1 MVPVEGRGKS
11 GGDSSGMLRLVLTI
25 ISVAVMTVVL
35 AACGDDAPVT
45 APPEVATPPT
55 AVPPSGERE
64 ARVLTPSGS
73 EGVCD
78 VTPRQTEGPYY
89 LDVGQ
94 VRRDITEGKLGT
106 PLLVRLHLVEAGSC
120 APIGD
125 ASVDIWHTDAAGQY
139 SGFGGQGDDGAD
151 TSGETFLRGTQITDA
166 NGLVEFETVYPG
178 WYPGRTAHIHFK
190 AYTDEGSLVSSQMY
204 FPDHISDAVYAA
216 EPYSVRGVRRTTNDN
231 DGLTRNPASRALLG
245 NVMESGDGYVVS
257 MVVGVE
263 R

>member
-1 MVPVEGRGKS
+1 MVLAS
-11 GGDSSGMLRLVLTI
+11 AMIRLVVMMVCVG
-25 ISVAVMTVVL
+25 VAL
-35 AACGDDAPVT
+35 GACGG
-45 APPEVATPPT
+45 
-55 AVPPSGERE
+55 GERVVE
-64 ARVLTPSGS
+64 EMEISAGTVGEDSQG
-73 EGVCD
+73 ECE

-94 VRRDITEGKLGT
+94 VRRDITEGKAGAL
-106 PLLVRLHLVEAGSC
+106 LLVRLHLVEAGSC

-125 ASVDIWHTDAAGQY
+125 AFVDIWHTDAMGQY

-151 TSGETFLRGTQITDA
+151 TSGETFLRGTQVTDA
-166 NGLVEFETVYPG
+166 DGLVEFETVYPG

-204 FPDHISDAVYAA
+204 FPDDISDAVYAA
-216 EPYSVRGVRRTTNDN
+216 EPYSVREVRRTTNDN

-245 NVMESGDGYVVS
+245 DVTESGDGYVVS

>member
-1 MVPVEGRGKS
+1 
-11 GGDSSGMLRLVLTI
+11 MLRLVLTM

-35 AACGDDAPVT
+35 AACVGDAPATV
-45 APPEVATPPT
+45 PPEVATPPT
-55 AVPPSGERE
+55 AVASAGEHE
-64 ARVLTPSGS
+64 ASALTHAGVSQR
-73 EGVCD
+73 VCD

-125 ASVDIWHTDAAGQY
+125 ASVDIWHTDAEGQY

-204 FPDHISDAVYAA
+204 FPDDISDAVYAA
-216 EPYSVRGVRRTTNDN
+216 EPYSVREVRRTTNDN

>member
-1 MVPVEGRGKS
+1 M
-11 GGDSSGMLRLVLTI
+11 
-25 ISVAVMTVVL
+25 
-35 AACGDDAPVT
+35 
-45 APPEVATPPT
+45 
-55 AVPPSGERE
+55 
-64 ARVLTPSGS
+64 
-73 EGVCD
+73 
-78 VTPRQTEGPYY
+78 
-89 LDVGQ
+89 
-94 VRRDITEGKLGT
+94 
-106 PLLVRLHLVEAGSC
+106 
-120 APIGD
+120 
-125 ASVDIWHTDAAGQY
+125 DIWHTDAEGQY
-139 SGFGGQGDDGAD
+139 SGFGGQGDDGTD

-204 FPDHISDAVYAA
+204 FPDDISDAVYAA

>member
-1 MVPVEGRGKS
+1 MRAIA
-11 GGDSSGMLRLVLTI
+11 SGMLRLVLTM
-25 ISVAVMTVVL
+25 ISVAAMTVVL
-35 AACGDDAPVT
+35 AACVGDAPATV
-45 APPEVATPPT
+45 PPEVATPPT
-55 AVPPSGERE
+55 AVPPAGEHE
-64 ARVLTPSGS
+64 ASALTPA
-73 EGVCD
+73 GVSQRECD
-78 VTPRQTEGPYY
+78 ITPRQTEGPYY

-94 VRRDITEGKLGT
+94 VRRDITEGKPGT
-106 PLLVRLHLVEAGSC
+106 PLLVRLLLVEAGSC
-120 APIGD
+120 APIDD
-125 ASVDIWHTDAAGQY
+125 ASVDIWHTDAEGQY

-204 FPDHISDAVYAA
+204 FPDDISDAAYAA

>member
-1 MVPVEGRGKS
+1 
-11 GGDSSGMLRLVLTI
+11 MLRLVLTM

-35 AACGDDAPVT
+35 AACVGDAPATV
-45 APPEVATPPT
+45 PPEVATPPT
-55 AVPPSGERE
+55 AVASAGEHE
-64 ARVLTPSGS
+64 ASALTPA
-73 EGVCD
+73 GVSQRGCAI
-78 VTPRQTEGPYY
+78 TPRQTEGPYY

-125 ASVDIWHTDAAGQY
+125 ASVDIWHTDAEGQY

-151 TSGETFLRGTQITDA
+151 TSAETFLRGTQITNA

-204 FPDHISDAVYAA
+204 FPDDISDAAYAA